1 MTLDPH
7 EGDWCSYKKRL
18 SPPRE
23 GTSIHR
29 PGRELSSE
37 PDHVDILIS
46 DFPASRT
53 VRKSVI

>member
-1 MTLDPH
+1 MTLDPR
-7 EGDWCSYKKRL
+7 EWDWCSYKKRL

-37 PDHVDILIS
+37 PDHVDILS
-46 DFPASRT
+46 QTSQPPEL
-53 VRKSVI
+53 